1 MKRLLAVLLLFSAVA
16 AADRVDDVFAVWDAD
31 GDGVLTKMEITDEAL
46 FTKVDRDADGKITR
60 TEVGIF
66 LGVEKPPPSEKE
78 KAEATRKAEAEA
90 KAKAKAK
97 AKVSVT
103 EAAPAKR
110 PVTLKERVEDF
121 FKRFDRNKDGKIQAS
136 EFQSGDEMF
145 KRFDRNKNGSL
156 SRKEIQRYIDY
167 TIKEAKKRPRRDNF
181 FDLFDRNRDGK
192 VTRREYDGPLPFFR
206 SYDHDKNNAVTMEEL
221 NMGPRMDAQMMRN
234 RPRVETDGPT
244 QAPRMTMLDRY
255 DKDGDGR
262 LTLEE
267 LGGAESILSRLD
279 RNGDGVLQASEA
291 K

>member
-1 MKRLLAVLLLFSAVA
+1 MKKLLAALLLFSTLA
-16 AADRVDDVFAVWDAD
+16 AADRVDDVFQVWDAD
-31 GDGVLTKMEITDEAL
+31 GDGILTKTEITDAEL

-60 TEVGIF
+60 TEVAIF
-66 LGVEKPPPSEKE
+66 LGVQKPPPSEAE
-78 KAEATRKAEAEA
+78 KKRMEAEA
-90 KAKAKAK
+90 KKKAEAAKKAKA
-97 AKVSVT
+97 SVT
-103 EAAPAKR
+103 AAAPEKR

-136 EFQSGDEMF
+136 EFQGGDEMF

-156 SRKEIQRYIDY
+156 SRKEVKRYIDY
-167 TIKEAKKRPRRDNF
+167 TVKQEKKRPSRANF
-181 FDLFDRNRDGK
+181 FELFDKNRDGK

-206 SYDHDKNNAVTMEEL
+206 SYDHDKNNEVTMEEL

-255 DKDGDGR
+255 DKNGDGR

-279 RNGDGVLQASEA
+279 KNVEGVLQASEA
-291 K
+291 N